1 MRHRKV
7 RIDEVKEPEV
17 RVTAH
22 FDQETY
28 EQFQSSIKEIGPIAP
43 IICCEV
49 DGQFVLVDGK
59 HRLLEAKNSGQEV
72 VDVVII
78 PGDMVDV
85 LTKNIFLDHLRG
97 KTPVSEMVNV
107 IEALWKE
114 YGLDSEKIAEKT
126 GMTRD
131 YVEKLQKVSGLT
143 PYCREALDEGRIGV
157 GHAVALTKVKDPVRQ
172 ETILGQQELYHWSVK
187 ELSKYIDD
195 VLAIVKEKEQAPVEQ
210 KERPPVKIKCFY
222 CGGENDPSRVAFPP
236 TCIECSSSLIT
247 AIAQARREV
256 EAAPPPPEETAKPP
270 EESQEPSKTIG
281 GEG

>member
-7 RIDEVKEPEV
+7 RIDEIKEPEV
-17 RVTAH
+17 RVTAQ
-22 FDQETY
+22 FDPETY
-28 EQFQSSIKEIGPIAP
+28 EQFQGSIKEVGPIAP
-43 IICCEV
+43 VICCEV

-59 HRLLEAKNSGQEV
+59 HRLLEAKNNGQEV
-72 VDVVII
+72 IDVVII

-97 KTPVSEMVNV
+97 KTPVSEMVQV
-107 IEALWKE
+107 IEILWKE
-114 YGLDSEKIAEKT
+114 YSLDSEKIAEKT

-131 YVEKLQKVSGLT
+131 YVEKLQRISELT
-143 PYCREALDEGRIGV
+143 PFCREALDEGRIGV

-195 VLAIVKEKEQAPVEQ
+195 VLTLVKAKEEALVEQ

-222 CGGENDPSRVAFPP
+222 CGEEHDPSRVAFPA

-247 AIAQARREV
+247 AMAQARREV
-256 EAAPPPPEETAKPP
+256 EAATPPPEETSKPL
-270 EESQEPSKTIG
+270 EESQEPPKTTA